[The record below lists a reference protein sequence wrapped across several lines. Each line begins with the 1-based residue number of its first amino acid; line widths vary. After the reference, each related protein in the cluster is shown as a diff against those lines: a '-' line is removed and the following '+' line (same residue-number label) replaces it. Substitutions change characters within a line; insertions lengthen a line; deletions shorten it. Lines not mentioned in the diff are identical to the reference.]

1 MITKRNLHLLQY
13 AKNISASQYGI
24 ISVDLPSLIQIDSFP
39 VTHHRLKSTFRGSI
53 GSNPAYKNKV
63 QKIFYKQ
70 TIPQAQQTEKNKK
83 IRSELV
89 HNSRVQAALTQKI
102 SYQNIFNIESNP
114 STATTT
120 TSTSSFKSPNFDT
133 SRGNK
138 RNSQERAFHSS
149 RYPFQ
154 ETNSN
159 VLHLEE
165 FDEYE
170 KIIKKTDGKAVIYFT
185 ATWCPPCKMIK
196 PIFHQL
202 ATKFTEEQAK
212 DKVLFG
218 QVDVD
223 DNGDAA
229 VHGNISSIPAF
240 HFYHNGKCIKKFS
253 GADPNQL
260 EEEISELVEK

>member
-1 MITKRNLHLLQY
+1 MQRKSLYLLRNGSNITVQRSGVISMPSLLQ
-13 AKNISASQYGI
+13 NIDFTANQ
-24 ISVDLPSLIQIDSFP
+24 
-39 VTHHRLKSTFRGSI
+39 RLKSTFRGSI
-53 GSNPAYKNKV
+53 GSSPAYRNKV
-63 QKIFYKQ
+63 QKLFYKQ

-83 IRSELV
+83 IRSELA
-89 HNSRVQAALTQKI
+89 HNSRVQAALSQRV
-102 SYQNIFNIESNP
+102 SYQNVYNLEHKA
-114 STATTT
+114 STA
-120 TSTSSFKSPNFDT
+120 SASDFKSDHHA
-133 SRGNK
+133 SDSQK
-138 RNSQERAFHSS
+138 RYFHSS
-149 RYPFQ
+149 RSFFQ
-154 ETNSN
+154 EAVPN
-159 VLHLEE
+159 VVNLEE

-170 KIIKKTDGKAVIYFT
+170 KMTKNANGKAVIYFT

-202 ATKFTEEQAK
+202 ATKFTEQNTT
-212 DKVLFG
+212 DSILFG

-260 EEEISELVEK
+260 EEEISELMEK